1 MSQVTDIR
9 EVLFILAPE
18 FETADSTELNRIDTI
33 IGLAQKKVNARIF
46 GEKYNEGVAWLTAHM
61 LKRSALATSGL
72 TGNVVKEKLADQEIT
87 YSDTSKITGIPN
99 FYGSTIYGQE
109 FWNLLKTL
117 QATPFLWG
125 SNSYV

>member
-9 EVLFILAPE
+9 DVLFILAPE
-18 FETADSTELNRIDTI
+18 FETVDSTELNRIDTI
-33 IGLAQKKVNARIF
+33 IGLAQKRVNSRIF

-61 LKRSALATSGL
+61 LKRTAIATSGL
-72 TGNVVKEKLADQEIT
+72 TGNVIKEKLADQEIT
-87 YSDTSKITGIPN
+87 YSDTSKIAGIPN